1 MIRNFIKNIK
11 THDLFLCCLNLSG
24 EFVTLASIHALS
36 QRLQEEGIMKRQLMM
51 FTALVVAGSIASAQ
65 VVADFEKNTGGFHV
79 LTQYFGTALTRAAQK
94 SDPTLKSAGV
104 MVLNFNFPPGNA
116 GDKGG
121 VGASNAIVTNGAH
134 FITYWVYMPAS
145 TPDSLN
151 ISVFAQ
157 DNVAYAFHQNTVQAK
172 TIPRNKWYPL
182 SLDLTQAGISDPT
195 FNLVTG
201 NIFLTGI
208 QVDNYAGNFTWQDSM
223 LVDNVALVGS
233 QPVSVAA
240 FESGLGGFA
249 NVNFGPAL
257 KKVAQ
262 VADPTAK
269 SSGVMQLNWIFPADT
284 TSKGAVGLQQSGG
297 LPVNGARFITY
308 WIYLA
313 DSTMPD
319 SFKVSVFA
327 QDNKNYAYHDA
338 STLVKNIPKKVWY
351 PLSLDL
357 AQTAVIDPNFDLVAG
372 NILNTGIQIDSYS
385 YTGAIPG
392 WKDSLYVD
400 NVALLTYTV
409 PPPLK
414 KLVVDNFETQGDV
427 GLFSTQSFG
436 PAFTALANGI
446 DTTNAANRVLVV
458 TAAFDTGTVK
468 TKGAISRSNFAF
480 FKQGDTSATDIT
492 FDVFV
497 PASMPDSALFD
508 LVLSGPATGN
518 AWVQDEFMLGSP
530 SFQKGAWNTLDFSVS
545 KHIADHTITSPRL
558 TATFYVQ
565 VYYKAPG
572 KKWSGKM
579 FFDNLTLL
587 GIDALTGVA
596 QNPATPYEYRLYN
609 NYPNPFNPSTMIR
622 YDLKQ
627 EGPVSLKIYDV
638 LGREVATLVSGRQP
652 AGPHSVV
659 FDAGRFATGA
669 YFYTLRA
676 GSFVKTEKMMLVK

>member
-1 MIRNFIKNIK
+1 MI
-11 THDLFLCCLNLSG
+11 
-24 EFVTLASIHALS
+24 LAA
-36 QRLQEEGIMKRQLMM
+36 
-51 FTALVVAGSIASAQ
+51 FVVAGSIASAQ

-79 LTQYFGTALTRAAQK
+79 LTQYFGTALTRVAQK
-94 SDPTLKSAGV
+94 TDPTLKSAGV
-104 MVLNFNFPPGNA
+104 MVLNFNFPPGNP
-116 GDKGG
+116 GDKGA
-121 VGASNAIVTNGAH
+121 VGANNAIVTNGAH
-134 FITYWVYMPAS
+134 FITYWIYMPAS

-157 DNVAYAFHQNTVQAK
+157 DNAAYAFHQTTVQGK
-172 TIPRNKWYPL
+172 SIPKNKWYPL
-182 SLDLTQAGISDPT
+182 SLDLTQAEINDPT
-195 FNLVTG
+195 FNLITG
-201 NIFLTGI
+201 NIYLTGI
-208 QVDNYAGNFTWQDSM
+208 QVDNYAGNPTWQDSM

-233 QPVSVAA
+233 QPVSVAG

-257 KKVAQ
+257 KGVAR
-262 VADPTAK
+262 VPDPTAK
-269 SSGVMQLNWIFPADT
+269 SSGVMQLNWVFPADT
-284 TSKGAVGLQQSGG
+284 VSKGAVGLQQSGG
-297 LPVNGARFITY
+297 LAVGGARFITY

-319 SFKVSVFA
+319 SFAVSVFA

-338 STLVKNIPKKVWY
+338 STLAKNIPKKTWY

-357 AQTAVIDPNFDLVAG
+357 AQTAVNDPQFDLVGG
-372 NILNTGIQIDSYS
+372 NIFLTGIQIDDYNRHGSF
-385 YTGAIPG
+385 PE
-392 WKDSLYVD
+392 WKDSLYID

-414 KLVVDNFETQGDV
+414 KLVVDNFEAQGDV
-427 GLFSTQSFG
+427 GSFTTQSFG
-436 PAFTALANGI
+436 PAFTALANGV
-446 DTTNAANRVLVV
+446 DTTNAANRVLAV
-458 TAAFDTGTVK
+458 TAAFDTGSVK
-468 TKGAISRSNFAF
+468 NKGAMARGSFAF

-497 PASMPDSALFD
+497 PASMPDSARFD

-518 AWVQDEFMLGSP
+518 NWVQDEFLLGSAG
-530 SFQKGAWNTLDFSVS
+530 FQKGAWNTLDFNVR
-545 KHIADHTITSPRL
+545 KHITDASIPSPRL

-565 VYYKAPG
+565 VYYTSG
-572 KKWSGKM
+572 KKWNGTL

-609 NYPNPFNPSTMIR
+609 NYPNPFNPSTTVR
-622 YDLKQ
+622 YELKQ

-638 LGREVATLVSGRQP
+638 LGREVATLINERQS
-652 AGPHSVV
+652 AGPHAVV
-659 FDAGRFATGA
+659 FDANRFATGA

-676 GSFVKTEKMMLVK
+676 GAYVKTEKMMLLK

>member
-1 MIRNFIKNIK
+1 
-11 THDLFLCCLNLSG
+11 
-24 EFVTLASIHALS
+24 
-36 QRLQEEGIMKRQLMM
+36 MKRLLLLLA
-51 FTALVVAGSIASAQ
+51 ALVVAGSIASAQ
-65 VVADFEKNTGGFHV
+65 VVADFEKNIQGYHV

-94 SDPTLKSAGV
+94 ADPTGKSTGV

-121 VGASNAIVTNGAH
+121 VGVANAIVTHGAH
-134 FITYWVYMPAS
+134 FITYWLYVPAS
-145 TPDSLN
+145 APDSLN

-157 DNVAYAFHQNTVQAK
+157 GNLGPLYPFKQNTVQAK
-172 TIPRNKWYPL
+172 TILKNTWYPL
-182 SLDLTQAGISDPT
+182 SLDLTQAEINDPAFDLT
-195 FNLVTG
+195 TG
-201 NIFLTGI
+201 NILLTGI
-208 QVDNYAGNFTWQDSM
+208 QVDNYAGNTTWQDSM

-257 KKVAQ
+257 KKVAR

-468 TKGAISRSNFAF
+468 TKGAMSRSNFAF
-480 FKQGDTSATDIT
+480 FKQGDTSATDRRVRARSSLCPTIRRLLPLCFWKMASVGPLMELGAPSQIRAEAGT
-492 FDVFV
+492 FV
-497 PASMPDSALFD
+497 PVGTRCRASWPASRSALPKPGAFNNSFNNGFSFTSAGA
-508 LVLSGPATGN
+508 LPSNTNGPG
-518 AWVQDEFMLGSP
+518 
-530 SFQKGAWNTLDFSVS
+530 
-545 KHIADHTITSPRL
+545 
-558 TATFYVQ
+558 Y
-565 VYYKAPG
+565 
-572 KKWSGKM
+572 
-579 FFDNLTLL
+579 
-587 GIDALTGVA
+587 
-596 QNPATPYEYRLYN
+596 
-609 NYPNPFNPSTMIR
+609 
-622 YDLKQ
+622 
-627 EGPVSLKIYDV
+627 
-638 LGREVATLVSGRQP
+638 
-652 AGPHSVV
+652 
-659 FDAGRFATGA
+659 
-669 YFYTLRA
+669 
-676 GSFVKTEKMMLVK
+676 